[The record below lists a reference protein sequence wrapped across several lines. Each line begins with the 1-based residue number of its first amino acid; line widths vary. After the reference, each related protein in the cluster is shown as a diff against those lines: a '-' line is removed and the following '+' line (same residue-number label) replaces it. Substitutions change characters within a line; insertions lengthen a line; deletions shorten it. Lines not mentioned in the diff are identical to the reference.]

1 MNVLRL
7 GFAGTP
13 ELAAAILDP
22 LLSRSAHRVAA
33 VYTRPDRP
41 AGRGRKPRPT
51 PVKQLAQRAGL
62 PVREAGSAREL
73 RADPLLPELDLLLVV
88 AYGVILPPEV
98 LALPRLGCV
107 NVHFSLLPRGRGAA
121 PIQRAI
127 LAGDTETGVSLMQM
141 DAGLDT
147 GPILDQRRC
156 PILPQDTAMTL
167 GERLL
172 PLATESLL
180 ECLDRLAAGGLV
192 ARPQDESLATYAPKI
207 SKQEARLDWQRSAA
221 ELERCVRAFNPSPVA
236 WTELGGFTL
245 RIWEAKAFPC
255 EDARAAPGTILACGK
270 TGIDVAAA
278 DGQLRIQVLQ
288 PPGGRRMSASE
299 FLNGHPDFARHA
311 RLGGRSLQN

>member
-22 LLSRSAHRVAA
+22 LLSRSAHRVAV

-41 AGRGRKPRPT
+41 AGRGRKPRPS
-51 PVKQLAQRAGL
+51 PVKQLAQRAGM
-62 PVREAGSAREL
+62 PIREAGSAREL
-73 RADPLLPELDLLLVV
+73 RDDSLLPELDLLLVV
-88 AYGVILPPEV
+88 AYGMILPPEV

-107 NVHFSLLPRGRGAA
+107 NVHFSLLPRWRGAA

-147 GPILDQRRC
+147 GPVFDQRRC
-156 PILPQDTAMTL
+156 PILPQDTALTL
-167 GERLL
+167 GERLVA
-172 PLATESLL
+172 LATESLL

-207 SKQEARLDWQRSAA
+207 SKQEARLDWQKSAA
-221 ELERCVRAFNPSPVA
+221 ELERYVRAFNPSPVA
-236 WTELGGFTL
+236 WAELGGYTL
-245 RIWEAKAFPC
+245 RIWEAKALAR
-255 EDARAAPGTILACGK
+255 EDARASPGTILSCGK
-270 TGIDVAAA
+270 TGIDVATA
-278 DGQLRIQVLQ
+278 DGRLRIQVLQ
-288 PPGGRRMSASE
+288 PPGGRRMSATE
-299 FLNGHPDFARHA
+299 FLNGHPDFTRYA
-311 RLGGRSLQN
+311 RLGGSKPQN